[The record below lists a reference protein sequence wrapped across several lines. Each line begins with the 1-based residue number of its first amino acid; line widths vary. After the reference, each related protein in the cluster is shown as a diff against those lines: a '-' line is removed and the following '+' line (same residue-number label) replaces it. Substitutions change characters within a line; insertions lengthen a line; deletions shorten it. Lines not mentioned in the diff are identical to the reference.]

1 MSDISNTS
9 SNENGKKLTA
19 KHGFKK
25 PAINQ
30 SNNIL
35 YRHHFLKKLN
45 ISPSEYSRNQVNKN
59 PYILHNKRKTILHG
73 LADEPSLV
81 LSTNPSPS
89 LSYQRSI
96 NTITKLHRYI
106 LTSSQSSQNPLYQ
119 SASTTILN
127 ANMQISSIA
136 FHPTTKRFIA
146 ATGTGELTYWNVK
159 DTQMENITQG
169 HDSII
174 KKIIMS
180 KNGSWMVSGDDEG
193 ILKIWQAGNLRLTKT
208 IENTRDGLEKE
219 LLTLGNV
226 RDMCFNWDD
235 SKIVVCGDDKLVKIY
250 DFQNGTMEK
259 VLKGHNWD
267 VNSCDWHESMGLMI
281 SGSKD
286 NMIKL
291 WDPRSSKCVKTILS
305 YRSSVNKVRFQ
316 KYTQNSNK
324 NFKFYA
330 LGKDSVLK
338 SFDMRNMKMPIK
350 SYKDNNF
357 HTFEV
362 DTNNGNRLACG
373 LKTGSLQFYDTSDD
387 LNTFYHEIPSAHN
400 GTINTLAWSPRGNL
414 LLTNATDRSIG
425 IWGRGEID
433 NEQLYYKPNTS
444 KGK

>member
-1 MSDISNTS
+1 MSID
-9 SNENGKKLTA
+9 EQGKKPIS
-19 KHGFKK
+19 KSVFKK
-25 PAINQ
+25 PIINQ

-45 ISPSEYSRNQVNKN
+45 ITSFEYSKN
-59 PYILHNKRKTILHG
+59 VVDKTPYMQGKRKTILHG
-73 LADEPSLV
+73 LMDEPSLV
-81 LSTNPSPS
+81 LSSDPSTC

-96 NTITKLHRYI
+96 NTITRLHKYI
-106 LTSSQSSQNPLYQ
+106 LTSSHAAQNPLYQ
-119 SASTTILN
+119 GSSTVLN

-136 FHPTTKRFIA
+136 FHPSTKRFVA

-169 HDSII
+169 HECII

-180 KNGSWMVSGDDEG
+180 RNGMWMVSGDDEG

-208 IENTRDGLEKE
+208 IENTKEGLEKE
-219 LLTLGNV
+219 LLTMGNV

-235 SKIVVCGDDKLVKIY
+235 SKMVACGDDKLVKIY
-250 DFQNGTMEK
+250 DFQNGTLEK

-267 VNSCDWHESMGLMI
+267 VNSCDWHETMGLLI

-316 KYTQNSNK
+316 KYTQDSTK
-324 NFKFYA
+324 NYKFYT

-338 SFDMRNMKMPIK
+338 TFDIRNLKTPTR
-350 SYKDNNF
+350 SYRDTQF

-373 LKTGSLQFYDTSDD
+373 LKNGGLQFYDTSDD
-387 LNTFYHEIPSAHN
+387 LTTFYHEIPSAHN
-400 GTINTLAWSPRGNL
+400 GTINNLAWSPRGNL
-414 LLTNATDRSIG
+414 LITNSTDRSMG
-425 IWGRGEID
+425 VWTRGEVD
-433 NEQLYYKPNTS
+433 NEQLYYKTN
-444 KGK
+444 KNIIKEK

>member
-1 MSDISNTS
+1 MSID
-9 SNENGKKLTA
+9 EQGKKPIS
-19 KHGFKK
+19 KSVFKK
-25 PAINQ
+25 PIINQ

-45 ISPSEYSRNQVNKN
+45 ITSFEYSKN
-59 PYILHNKRKTILHG
+59 VVDKTPYMQGKRKTILHG
-73 LADEPSLV
+73 LMDEPSLV
-81 LSTNPSPS
+81 LSSDPSTC

-96 NTITKLHRYI
+96 NTITRLHKYI
-106 LTSSQSSQNPLYQ
+106 LTSSHAAQNPLYQ
-119 SASTTILN
+119 GSSTVLN

-136 FHPTTKRFIA
+136 FHPSTKRFVA

-169 HDSII
+169 HECII

-180 KNGSWMVSGDDEG
+180 RNGMWMVSGDDEG

-208 IENTRDGLEKE
+208 IENTKEGLEKE
-219 LLTLGNV
+219 LLTMGNV

-235 SKIVVCGDDKLVKIY
+235 SKMVACGDDKLVKIY
-250 DFQNGTMEK
+250 DFQNGTLEK

-267 VNSCDWHESMGLMI
+267 VNSCDWHETMGLLI

-316 KYTQNSNK
+316 KYTQDATK
-324 NFKFYA
+324 NYKFYT

-338 SFDMRNMKMPIK
+338 AFDMRNLKTPTR
-350 SYKDNNF
+350 SYRDTQF

-373 LKTGSLQFYDTSDD
+373 LKNGGLQFYDTSDD
-387 LNTFYHEIPSAHN
+387 LTTFYHEIPSAHN
-400 GTINTLAWSPRGNL
+400 GTINNLAWSPRGNL
-414 LLTNATDRSIG
+414 LITNSTDRSMG
-425 IWGRGEID
+425 VWTRGEVD
-433 NEQLYYKPNTS
+433 NEQLYYKTN
-444 KGK
+444 KNIIKEK

>member
-1 MSDISNTS
+1 MSID
-9 SNENGKKLTA
+9 EQGKKPIS
-19 KHGFKK
+19 KSVFKK
-25 PAINQ
+25 PIINQ

-45 ISPSEYSRNQVNKN
+45 ITSFEYSKN
-59 PYILHNKRKTILHG
+59 VVDKTPYMQGKRKTILHG
-73 LADEPSLV
+73 LMDEPSLV
-81 LSTNPSPS
+81 LSSDPSTC

-96 NTITKLHRYI
+96 NTITRLHKYI
-106 LTSSQSSQNPLYQ
+106 LTSSHAAQNPLYQ
-119 SASTTILN
+119 GSSTVLN

-136 FHPTTKRFIA
+136 FHPSTKRFVA

-169 HDSII
+169 HECII

-180 KNGSWMVSGDDEG
+180 RNGMWMVSGDDEG

-208 IENTRDGLEKE
+208 IENTKEGLEKE
-219 LLTLGNV
+219 LLTMGNV

-235 SKIVVCGDDKLVKIY
+235 SKMVACGDDKLVKIY
-250 DFQNGTMEK
+250 DFQNGTLEK

-267 VNSCDWHESMGLMI
+267 VNSCDWHETMGLLI

-316 KYTQNSNK
+316 KYTQDSTK
-324 NFKFYA
+324 NYKFYT

-338 SFDMRNMKMPIK
+338 TFDMRNLKTPTR
-350 SYKDNNF
+350 SYRDTQF

-373 LKTGSLQFYDTSDD
+373 LKNGGLQFYDTSDD
-387 LNTFYHEIPSAHN
+387 LTTFYHEIPSAHN
-400 GTINTLAWSPRGNL
+400 GTINNLAWSPRGNL
-414 LLTNATDRSIG
+414 LITNSTDRSMG
-425 IWGRGEID
+425 VWTRGEVD
-433 NEQLYYKPNTS
+433 NEQLYYKTN
-444 KGK
+444 KNIIKEK